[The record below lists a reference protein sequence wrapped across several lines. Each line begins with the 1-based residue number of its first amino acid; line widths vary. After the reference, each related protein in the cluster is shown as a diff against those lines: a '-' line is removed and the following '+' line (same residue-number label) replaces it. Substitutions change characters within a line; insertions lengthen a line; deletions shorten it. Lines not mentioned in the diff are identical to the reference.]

1 MKKLSTSGRLRYCAL
16 VGTALAMAACS
27 VPTTAPAAASARE
40 LGVLQLE
47 LASPLSSAQ
56 APSNAEE
63 WTPSV
68 GDPRYLAVP
77 YEVVDVPDTVRS
89 GRAVSVVVH
98 TIGMDGCWSADGG
111 VLVRSGDTVSI
122 RPYDRHSGAAAC
134 TMVARVGGLE
144 HRFATTFDAPGVGVI
159 RVRGR
164 RVRQGARDYGTPVMV
179 ERRVVVVP

>member
-1 MKKLSTSGRLRYCAL
+1 MKKLSTPGRLRYCAL
-16 VGTALAMAACS
+16 AGTALAMAACS

-111 VLVRSGDTVSI
+111 VLARSGDTVSI